1 MPTITIQKLENLLFV
16 AVPADLADE
25 EVLYLREMTL
35 EEIRRCKSRWVLLD
49 FSRVDICDSF
59 FGRFIQDMS
68 TAARLIGAEVIVS
81 GLKNAVVVTMV
92 YLGMTLPN
100 IHTALDIDGALALS
114 REMDRA
120 AMISDGQTPDE
131 SAATTLSDSLR
142 VGLAFADSILSDST
156 EIDPLT
162 ALEETPYVE

>member
-1 MPTITIQKLENLLFV
+1 MQAITIQKLENLLFV

-114 REMDRA
+114 REMDRM
-120 AMISDGQTPDE
+120 AMNGQTPDE
-131 SAATTLSDSLR
+131 LAATPLSDSLS
-142 VGLAFADSILSDST
+142 VDLAFADSMLSDPT
-156 EIDPLT
+156 TIDPLT
-162 ALEETPYVE
+162 TWEDDPYVE